1 MDNIEKLYGTGTIL
15 LNKLDTLNKININ
28 ILPNDNTNIKIIQV
42 NNKYINLDTLQKQ
55 KQDYKNLIDIGFVHS
70 VGIWTY
76 LGLTK
81 DEYKTIRYFLH
92 K

>member
-1 MDNIEKLYGTGTIL
+1 MDNTS
-15 LNKLDTLNKININ
+15 
-28 ILPNDNTNIKIIQV
+28 IKIIQV

-55 KQDYKNLIDIGFVHS
+55 KQDYINLIDTGFVHS
-70 VGIWTY
+70 VGIWDY

-81 DEYKTIRYFLH
+81 DEYKSIRYYLY